1 MDHAELIANYL
12 AGPGQLRDAVAGMT
26 AEQLD
31 AAPIAGKWSTRQVV
45 CHLADF
51 EPVYADR
58 MKRAIV
64 QDNPPALAGD
74 PNVFARLAYDQRDVA
89 EELNLIEAVRGQMG
103 RILRTLREEDFQ
115 RTVIH
120 SDAGPLTIR
129 QLLTSVT
136 NHIPHHIRFIEE
148 KRAALGL

>member
-1 MDHAELIANYL
+1 MNHAALIANYL
-12 AGPGQLRDAVAGMT
+12 AGARQLRDAVAGMT
-26 AEQLD
+26 TEQLD
-31 AAPIAGKWSTRQVV
+31 ATPITGKWSTRQVV

-89 EELNLIEAVRGQMG
+89 EELNLIEAVRGQMA
-103 RILRTLREEDFQ
+103 RILRTLRDEDFQ

-120 SDAGPLTIR
+120 SEAGLLTIE

-136 NHIPHHIRFIEE
+136 RHIPHHIAFIAE
-148 KRAALGL
+148 KRAALGV